1 MQSFSLEDLSVR
13 DPDDLDYA
21 YRSEEECDQGSSSS
35 DEEFNSEEAL
45 DDWMLTLRLEQR
57 RMLGVNLVES
67 FKRRQKMSVK
77 DAAKEAGSIVGLSE
91 KTVRKYRNDFFTNKG
106 SLTPLKQGKYERH
119 CVYHDER
126 LNHKAAEW
134 VRAHAFMKGEPNM
147 TAQSFCDWINSDL
160 LVASHLPTFFPR
172 EISLRTSIRWLHHL
186 GFKPVSHKK
195 GVYIDGHERED
206 VIKHREA
213 LLKTLED
220 LRVSHRPLPRCSDD
234 PPRVRLEA
242 DEEKKE
248 LVIIFHDE
256 SIFNT
261 NEGQTWMWGESERP
275 AILPKTKGSGIMVSD
290 FVEEH
295 GGYLKLLP
303 DEVDEAKSQYP
314 NIKPDARSL
323 LEYGAEKEG
332 YWTSERFMDQIRNA
346 ADIADY
352 KYRATHTIVWLFDQ
366 SSCHKKFDELALQ
379 ASKILVKD
387 GGRRRVRDTV
397 WAGSI
402 QEMVNEDGFA
412 KGLRTIL
419 QERGINTQTMKA
431 DDMRTVLS
439 FHENFMTENTIVE
452 QYLKDRPGAIKRI
465 FSPSSTVN

>member
-1 MQSFSLEDLSVR
+1 
-13 DPDDLDYA
+13 
-21 YRSEEECDQGSSSS
+21 
-35 DEEFNSEEAL
+35 
-45 DDWMLTLRLEQR
+45 
-57 RMLGVNLVES
+57 
-67 FKRRQKMSVK
+67 MS
-77 DAAKEAGSIVGLSE
+77 A
-91 KTVRKYRNDFFTNKG
+91 T
-106 SLTPLKQGKYERH
+106 
-119 CVYHDER
+119 VYHDER

-160 LVASHLPTFFPR
+160 LVASHLPPFFPR

-213 LLKTLED
+213 LLKTLEH

-295 GGYLKLLP
+295 GEYLKLLP
-303 DEVDEAKSQYP
+303 DEVEAKSQYP

-332 YWTSERFMDQIRNA
+332 YWTSERFMDQIR
-346 ADIADY
+346 
-352 KYRATHTIVWLFDQ
+352 
-366 SSCHKKFDELALQ
+366 
-379 ASKILVKD
+379 
-387 GGRRRVRDTV
+387 
-397 WAGSI
+397 
-402 QEMVNEDGFA
+402 
-412 KGLRTIL
+412 
-419 QERGINTQTMKA
+419 
-431 DDMRTVLS
+431 
-439 FHENFMTENTIVE
+439 
-452 QYLKDRPGAIKRI
+452 
-465 FSPSSTVN
+465 